1 MKDKGTTY
9 KKGTTKLRITHLPEI
24 KRVCLVLEKDRQ
36 QELLAYFKT
45 EEKAKKF
52 IETIDYFMEDKLHG
66 QRQKVEGVSVL
77 WGQGSSYEIGIPTLG
92 SLY

>member
-52 IETIDYFMEDKLHG
+52 IETIDYFMEDKGTKNYPILIIIILM
-66 QRQKVEGVSVL
+66 KL
-77 WGQGSSYEIGIPTLG
+77 LG
-92 SLY
+92 L